1 MAALREIK
9 ERIGSV
15 GSTLK
20 TTSAMKMVAS
30 AKFHRVQGGSA
41 ALMAYEK
48 SLCET
53 LRVLCAD
60 TSVQLHSP
68 YIQPREKCSR
78 VIVVALSSDTS
89 LCGAFNSQIIKA
101 AEATVASLK
110 QSGIEN
116 VAVWPIGEKMA
127 QAVNKWGCEVCN
139 DYRNI
144 SSQLDSGA
152 AANIAQRLM
161 EEYESGRADRI
172 CIVYNHFHSMA
183 RQEPTEVMFLP
194 FDISTM
200 KGAQEGTAA
209 GASVAED
216 YICEPT
222 KEEIFAA
229 LLPYMLRCRMYALL
243 LNSSTAEFAART
255 VAMQTASDNAQ
266 DLLDELK
273 LGYNKQRQQAITAE
287 LADIAQAE

>member
-30 AKFHRVQGGSA
+30 AKFHRVQGGSQ
-41 ALMAYEK
+41 ALVAYEK
-48 SLCET
+48 SLRET

-68 YIQPREKCSR
+68 YIEPREKCHR
-78 VIVVALSSDTS
+78 AIVVALSSDTS
-89 LCGAFNSQIIKA
+89 LCGAFNSQIIRA
-101 AEATVASLK
+101 AQATVASLK
-110 QSGIEN
+110 QGGVES
-116 VAVWPIGEKMA
+116 VSVWPIGEKMA
-127 QAVNKWGCEVCN
+127 QAATKWGCEVCN

-144 SSQLDSGA
+144 SSQLSSNA
-152 AANIAQRLM
+152 AAAIAQRLM
-161 EEYESGRADRI
+161 EEYESGKADKI

-183 RQEPTEVMFLP
+183 RQEPTEVLFLP

-200 KGAQEGTAA
+200 KGGDSAA
-209 GASVAED
+209 AAVAED

-222 KEEIFAA
+222 KGEIFAA
-229 LLPYMLRCRMYALL
+229 LMPYMLRCRMYALL
-243 LNSSTAEFAART
+243 LDSSTAEFAART
-255 VAMQTASDNAQ
+255 VAMQTATDNAQ

-287 LADIAQAE
+287 LADIAQGE

>member
-60 TSVQLHSP
+60 QSVQLHSP
-68 YIQPREKCSR
+68 FIEPREQCSR

-89 LCGAFNSQIIKA
+89 LCGAFNSQIIRA
-101 AEATVASLK
+101 TEVTVASLK
-110 QSGIEN
+110 KSGAGS

-144 SSQLDSGA
+144 SSQLSSDA
-152 AANIAQRLM
+152 AAAIAERLM
-161 EEYESGRADRI
+161 EEYNSGRADKI
-172 CIVYNHFHSMA
+172 CIVYNHFHSMGK
-183 RQEPTEVMFLP
+183 QEPTEVMFLP

-200 KGAQEGTAA
+200 KGDEDGGGFHVQD
-209 GASVAED
+209 D

-222 KEEIFAA
+222 KEAIFEA

-287 LADIAQAE
+287 LADIAQTE

>member
-60 TSVQLHSP
+60 QSVQLHSP
-68 YIQPREKCSR
+68 YIEPREQCKR

-101 AEATVASLK
+101 TEATVASLRK
-110 QSGIEN
+110 SGVGS

-144 SSQLDSGA
+144 SSQLSSNA
-152 AANIAQRLM
+152 AAAIAERLM
-161 EEYESGRADRI
+161 EEYNSGRADKI
-172 CIVYNHFHSMA
+172 YIVYNHFHSMGK
-183 RQEPTEVMFLP
+183 QEPAEVLFLP
-194 FDISTM
+194 FDIATM
-200 KGAQEGTAA
+200 KGAE
-209 GASVAED
+209 AEKGLFHVEDD

>member
-30 AKFHRVQGGSA
+30 AKFHRVQGGSQ
-41 ALMAYEK
+41 ALVAYEK
-48 SLCET
+48 SLRET

-68 YIQPREKCSR
+68 YIEPRESCSR

-89 LCGAFNSQIIKA
+89 LCGAFNSQIIRA
-101 AEATVASLK
+101 AQATVASLK
-110 QSGIEN
+110 QGGVES
-116 VAVWPIGEKMA
+116 VSVWPIGEKMA
-127 QAVNKWGCEVCN
+127 QAAAKWGCEVCN

-144 SSQLDSGA
+144 SSQLSSNA
-152 AANIAQRLM
+152 AAVIAQRLM
-161 EEYESGRADRI
+161 EEYESGKADKI

-183 RQEPTEVMFLP
+183 RQEPTEVLFLP

-200 KGAQEGTAA
+200 KGGDSAA
-209 GASVAED
+209 AAVAGD

-222 KEEIFAA
+222 KGEIFAA
-229 LLPYMLRCRMYALL
+229 LMPYMLRCRMYALL
-243 LNSSTAEFAART
+243 LDSSTAEFAART
-255 VAMQTASDNAQ
+255 VAMQTATDNAQ

-287 LADIAQAE
+287 LADIAQGE

>member
-30 AKFHRVQGGSA
+30 AKFHRVQGGSQ
-41 ALMAYEK
+41 ALVAYEK
-48 SLCET
+48 SLRET

-68 YIQPREKCSR
+68 YIEPRESCSR
-78 VIVVALSSDTS
+78 AIVVALSSDTS
-89 LCGAFNSQIIKA
+89 LCGAFNSQIIRA
-101 AEATVASLK
+101 AQATVASLK
-110 QSGIEN
+110 QGGVES
-116 VAVWPIGEKMA
+116 VSVWPIGEKMA
-127 QAVNKWGCEVCN
+127 QAAAKWGCEVCN

-144 SSQLDSGA
+144 SSQLSSNA
-152 AANIAQRLM
+152 AAVIAQRLM
-161 EEYESGRADRI
+161 EEYESGKADKI

-183 RQEPTEVMFLP
+183 RQEPTEVLFLP

-200 KGAQEGTAA
+200 KGGDSAA
-209 GASVAED
+209 AVVAED

-222 KEEIFAA
+222 KGEIFAA
-229 LLPYMLRCRMYALL
+229 LMPYMLRCRMYALL
-243 LNSSTAEFAART
+243 LDSSTAEFAART
-255 VAMQTASDNAQ
+255 VAMQTATDNAQ

-287 LADIAQAE
+287 LADIAQGE

>member
-30 AKFHRVQGGSA
+30 AKFHRVQGGSQ
-41 ALMAYEK
+41 ALVAYEK
-48 SLCET
+48 SLRET

-68 YIQPREKCSR
+68 YIEPRESCSR
-78 VIVVALSSDTS
+78 AIVVALSSDTS
-89 LCGAFNSQIIKA
+89 LCGAFNSQIIRA
-101 AEATVASLK
+101 AQATVASLK
-110 QSGIEN
+110 QGGVES
-116 VAVWPIGEKMA
+116 VSVWPIGEKMA
-127 QAVNKWGCEVCN
+127 QSAAKWGCEVCN

-144 SSQLDSGA
+144 SSQLSSNA
-152 AANIAQRLM
+152 AAAIAQRLM
-161 EEYESGRADRI
+161 EEYESGRADKI

-183 RQEPTEVMFLP
+183 RQEPVEVLFLP

-200 KGAQEGTAA
+200 KGGDSAA
-209 GASVAED
+209 AAVAED

-222 KEEIFAA
+222 KGEIFAA
-229 LLPYMLRCRMYALL
+229 LMPYMLRCRMYALL
-243 LNSSTAEFAART
+243 LDSSTAEFAART
-255 VAMQTASDNAQ
+255 VAMQTATDNAQ

-287 LADIAQAE
+287 LADIAQGE

>member
-30 AKFHRVQGGSA
+30 AKFHRVQGGSQ
-41 ALMAYEK
+41 ALVAYEK
-48 SLCET
+48 SLRET

-68 YIQPREKCSR
+68 YIEPRESCSR
-78 VIVVALSSDTS
+78 AIVVALSSDTS
-89 LCGAFNSQIIKA
+89 LCGAFNSQIIRA
-101 AEATVASLK
+101 AQATVASLK
-110 QSGIEN
+110 QGGVES
-116 VAVWPIGEKMA
+116 VSVWPIGEKMA
-127 QAVNKWGCEVCN
+127 QAAAKWGCEVCN

-144 SSQLDSGA
+144 SSQLGSDA
-152 AANIAQRLM
+152 AAAIAQRLM
-161 EEYESGRADRI
+161 EEYESGRADKI

-183 RQEPTEVMFLP
+183 RQEPVEVLFLP

-200 KGAQEGTAA
+200 KGGDSAA
-209 GASVAED
+209 AVVAED

-222 KEEIFAA
+222 KGEIFAA
-229 LLPYMLRCRMYALL
+229 LMPYMLRCRMYALL
-243 LNSSTAEFAART
+243 LDSSTAEFAART
-255 VAMQTASDNAQ
+255 VAMQTATDNAQ

-287 LADIAQAE
+287 LADIAQGE

>member
-60 TSVQLHSP
+60 QSVQLHSP
-68 YIQPREKCSR
+68 FIEPREQCNR

-101 AEATVASLK
+101 TELAVASLK
-110 QSGIEN
+110 KSGVGS

-144 SSQLDSGA
+144 SSQLNSNA
-152 AANIAQRLM
+152 AAAIAERLM
-161 EEYESGRADRI
+161 EEYSSGKVDKI

-183 RQEPTEVMFLP
+183 RQTPTETLFLP

-200 KGAQEGTAA
+200 KVDA
-209 GASVAED
+209 GGGHFNVQDD
-216 YICEPT
+216 YICEPS
-222 KEEIFAA
+222 KEEIFEA

-287 LADIAQAE
+287 LADIAQGE

>member
-30 AKFHRVQGGSA
+30 AKFHRVQGGSQ
-41 ALMAYEK
+41 ALVAYEK
-48 SLCET
+48 SLRET

-68 YIQPREKCSR
+68 YIEPREKCHR
-78 VIVVALSSDTS
+78 AIVVALSSDTS
-89 LCGAFNSQIIKA
+89 LCGAFNSQIIRA
-101 AEATVASLK
+101 AEATVSSLR
-110 QSGIEN
+110 QSGVES

-127 QAVNKWGCEVCN
+127 QAVNRWGCEVCN

-144 SSQLDSGA
+144 SSQLGSDA
-152 AANIAQRLM
+152 AAAIAQRLM
-161 EEYESGRADRI
+161 EEYESGRADKI

-183 RQEPTEVMFLP
+183 RQEPTQVLFLP

-200 KGAQEGTAA
+200 KKGDSGAAA
-209 GASVAED
+209 VAED

-222 KEEIFAA
+222 KGEIFAA
-229 LLPYMLRCRMYALL
+229 LMPYMLRCRMYALL
-243 LNSSTAEFAART
+243 LDSSTAEFAART
-255 VAMQTASDNAQ
+255 VAMQTATDNAQ

-287 LADIAQAE
+287 LADIAQGE

>member
-30 AKFHRVQGGSA
+30 AKFHRVQGGSQ
-41 ALMAYEK
+41 ALVAYEK
-48 SLCET
+48 SLRET

-68 YIQPREKCSR
+68 YIEPRESCSR
-78 VIVVALSSDTS
+78 AIVVALSSDTS
-89 LCGAFNSQIIKA
+89 LCGAFNSQIIRA
-101 AEATVASLK
+101 AQATVASLK
-110 QSGIEN
+110 QGGVES
-116 VAVWPIGEKMA
+116 VSVWPIGEKMA
-127 QAVNKWGCEVCN
+127 QAAAKWGCEVCN

-144 SSQLDSGA
+144 SSQLGSDA
-152 AANIAQRLM
+152 AAAIAQRLM
-161 EEYESGRADRI
+161 EEYESGRADKI

-183 RQEPTEVMFLP
+183 RQEPTEVLFLP

-200 KGAQEGTAA
+200 KGGDSAA
-209 GASVAED
+209 AVVAED

-222 KEEIFAA
+222 KGEIFAA
-229 LLPYMLRCRMYALL
+229 LMPYMLRCRMYALL
-243 LNSSTAEFAART
+243 LDSSTAEFAART
-255 VAMQTASDNAQ
+255 VAMQTATDNAQ

-287 LADIAQAE
+287 LADIAQGE

>member
-30 AKFHRVQGGSA
+30 AKFHRVQGGSQ
-41 ALMAYEK
+41 ALVAYEK
-48 SLCET
+48 SLRET

-68 YIQPREKCSR
+68 YIEPRESCGR
-78 VIVVALSSDTS
+78 AIVVALSSDTS
-89 LCGAFNSQIIKA
+89 LCGAFNSQIIRA
-101 AEATVASLK
+101 AQATVASLK
-110 QSGIEN
+110 QGGVES
-116 VAVWPIGEKMA
+116 VSVWPIGEKMA
-127 QAVNKWGCEVCN
+127 QAAAKWGCEVCN

-144 SSQLDSGA
+144 SSQLSSNA
-152 AANIAQRLM
+152 AAAIAQRLM
-161 EEYESGRADRI
+161 EEYESGRADKI

-183 RQEPTEVMFLP
+183 RQEPVEVLFLP

-200 KGAQEGTAA
+200 KGGDSAA
-209 GASVAED
+209 AAVAGD

-229 LLPYMLRCRMYALL
+229 LMPYMLRCRMYALL
-243 LNSSTAEFAART
+243 LDSSTAEFAART
-255 VAMQTASDNAQ
+255 VAMQTATDNAQ

-287 LADIAQAE
+287 LADIAQGE